1 MRKHTI
7 EIWLSLLVIH
17 SLFVPKLTDERESR
31 EFYKEF
37 LKKEVIEIV
46 SEIELIKKIC
56 VHAVVIRMRMSPHMY
71 SFDSDLFNQMWM

>member
-7 EIWLSLLVIH
+7 EIWLSLFIIH

-37 LKKEVIEIV
+37 KKKEEIEMV
-46 SEIELIKKIC
+46 SGIELIKKIC
-56 VHAVVIRMRMSPHMY
+56 VHAVVILMRMSPYMY
-71 SFDSDLFNQMWM
+71 NFDSDLFNQMWM